1 MRKLPFEYEAVRK
14 NGEKCVMTIRRATPA
29 DLDEVMCLQNYVF
42 AGVPSGDFAL
52 TTEDEIRESLREDF
66 CAVAV
71 DNGTIV
77 AFTLLVLGRDSYRNY
92 GTMLGYTKE
101 QLAKSVSFDT
111 SFVSPDH
118 RGYGL
123 QKLFYVLREEYAADC
138 GAEKGFA
145 TVAPTNTVSLRNSEQ
160 RGFRELTRKKIYG
173 GLDRIILVKDLEK
186 QE

>member
-1 MRKLPFEYEAVRK
+1 MRKLPFDYEAVRK
-14 NGEKCVMTIRRATPA
+14 DGTKCVMEIRRAVPA
-29 DLDEVMCLQNYVF
+29 DLDEVMVLQNYVF
-42 AGVPSGDFAL
+42 SGVPAGDFAL

-66 CAVAV
+66 CLVA
-71 DNGTIV
+71 TCRKSIV

-111 SFVSPDH
+111 SFVSPDY
-118 RGYGL
+118 RGFGL
-123 QKLFYVLREEYAADC
+123 QKLFYALREEYAVDC

-145 TVAPTNTVSLRNSEQ
+145 TVAPTNSISLENTKQ

-173 GLDRIILVKDLEK
+173 GLERIILEKDIGK
-186 QE
+186 PD